1 MTSSL
6 YYHGERPEIAPL
18 LPADYQ
24 TVLEVGCGEGNF
36 SRNLKPSCE
45 IWGCEPN
52 EQAAKVA
59 RDKLTKVFPGKYQ
72 DIEGMLPDQYFDL
85 VICNDVIEHMTDHDW
100 FFESILKKMKPS
112 GVLVGSIPN
121 MRHIRTLH
129 QLIIKKDW
137 QYQNSL
143 TLDRT
148 HLRWF
153 TQKSLLRTLNEHGFT
168 IEQFVGINGTQSTIN
183 HILLF
188 FINLVTFWQHR
199 DIEHL
204 QFAFRVR
211 RTSGLTGRY
220 RHKGWRSGS

>member
-1 MTSSL
+1 VS
-6 YYHGERPEIAPL
+6 
-18 LPADYQ
+18 Q
-24 TVLEVGCGEGNF
+24 N
-36 SRNLKPSCE
+36 
-45 IWGCEPN
+45 EP
-52 EQAAKVA
+52 AAKEA
-59 RDKLTKVFPGKYQ
+59 KKKLTKVFLGKYQ
-72 DIEGMLPDQYFDL
+72 DIAGKLPDHYFDL

-100 FFESILKKMKPS
+100 FFGSILKKMKPS

-121 MRHIRTLH
+121 MRHIRALY

-137 QYQNSL
+137 QYQDSL

-168 IEQFVGINGTQSTIN
+168 IERFVGINGTQSTIN

-211 RTSGLTGRY
+211 RASRLTGR
-220 RHKGWRSGS
+220 

>member
-6 YYHGERPEIAPL
+6 YYHGGRSEIAPL
-18 LPADYQ
+18 LPADYK

-36 SRNLKPSCE
+36 SRNLKPGCE

-52 EQAAKVA
+52 AQAAKEA
-59 RDKLTKVFPGKYQ
+59 KKKLTKVFLGKYQ
-72 DIEGMLPDQYFDL
+72 DIAGKLPDQYFDL

-100 FFESILKKMKPS
+100 FFESILKKMKPT
-112 GVLVGSIPN
+112 GALVGSIPN
-121 MRHIRTLH
+121 MRHIRALF
-129 QLIIKKDW
+129 QLIVKKDW
-137 QYQNSL
+137 QYQDSL

-153 TQKSLLRTLNEHGFT
+153 TQKSLLRTFDEHGFT
-168 IEQFVGINGTQSTIN
+168 IEQFVGVNGTQSTSN

-211 RTSGLTGRY
+211 RASRLTGR
-220 RHKGWRSGS
+220 